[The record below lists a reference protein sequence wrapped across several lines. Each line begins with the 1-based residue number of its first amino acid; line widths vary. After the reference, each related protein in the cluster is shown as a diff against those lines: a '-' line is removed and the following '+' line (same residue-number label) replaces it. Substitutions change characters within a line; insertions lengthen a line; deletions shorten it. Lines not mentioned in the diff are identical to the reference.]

1 MTYVEKPLQ
10 VGDVVVYTRA
20 YGIPLKDS
28 PRFRMLE
35 KVQEW
40 DISNGSYWKVVVLD
54 GKHTG
59 KVVYTWNYNLM
70 IAPNA
75 LPEKYTPGLPI
86 IYWLLSLLAFGL

>member
-1 MTYVEKPLQ
+1 MIIEERLR

-35 KVQEW
+35 KVQGW
-40 DISNGSYWKVVVLD
+40 DTSNGSYWKLVVLD

-75 LPEKYTPGLPI
+75 LPEKYINTLPI
-86 IYWLLSLLAFGL
+86 I

>member
-1 MTYVEKPLQ
+1 MIIEEHFR
-10 VGDVVVYTRA
+10 VGDVVVYTSS

-35 KVQEW
+35 KIQEW
-40 DISNGSYWKVVVLD
+40 DTSNGSYWKVVVLD

-59 KVVYTWNYNLM
+59 KVVYTWSYNLM

-75 LPEKYTPGLPI
+75 LPEKYINTLPI
-86 IYWLLSLLAFGL
+86 I

>member
-1 MTYVEKPLQ
+1 MEGKLYQ
-10 VGDVVVYTRA
+10 IGDRVIVRKDSA
-20 YGIPLKDS
+20 DIPGFVHQMKDS

-40 DISNGSYWKVVVLD
+40 DTSNGSYWKVVVLD

-59 KVVYTWNYNLM
+59 KVVYTWSYNLM

-75 LPEKYTPGLPI
+75 LPEKYINTLPI
-86 IYWLLSLLAFGL
+86 I

>member
-1 MTYVEKPLQ
+1 MIIEERLR

-35 KVQEW
+35 KVQGW
-40 DISNGSYWKVVVLD
+40 DTSNGSYWKVVVLD

-59 KVVYTWNYNLM
+59 KVVYTWSYNLM

-75 LPEKYTPGLPI
+75 LPEKYINTLPI
-86 IYWLLSLLAFGL
+86 I

>member
-1 MTYVEKPLQ
+1 MIIEECLR

-35 KVQEW
+35 KVQGW
-40 DISNGSYWKVVVLD
+40 DTSNGSYWKVVVLD

-59 KVVYTWNYNLM
+59 KVVYTWSYNLM

-75 LPEKYTPGLPI
+75 LPEKYINTLPI
-86 IYWLLSLLAFGL
+86 I

>member
-1 MTYVEKPLQ
+1 MIIEEHFR

-40 DISNGSYWKVVVLD
+40 DTSNGSYWKLVVSNV
-54 GKHTG
+54 HYQ
-59 KVVYTWNYNLM
+59 VVR
-70 IAPNA
+70 I
-75 LPEKYTPGLPI
+75 
-86 IYWLLSLLAFGL
+86 

>member
-1 MTYVEKPLQ
+1 MIIEERLR
-10 VGDVVVYTRA
+10 VGDVVVYTSS

-35 KVQEW
+35 KVQGW
-40 DISNGSYWKVVVLD
+40 DTSEGSYWKVVVLD

-59 KVVYTWNYNLM
+59 KVVCTWSYNLM
-70 IAPNA
+70 IASNA

-86 IYWLLSLLAFGL
+86 I